1 MKIPKV
7 FHPIFGVLVGFILFL
22 AGIGVLSVA
31 FVGMMKAVEYA
42 KPYVIEF
49 ASVISTLFQNF
60 IEWLH
65 L

>member
-1 MKIPKV
+1 MRLPKF
-7 FHPIFGVLVGFILFL
+7 FHPIIGVLIGFILFL

-49 ASVISTLFQNF
+49 ASVINTLFQNF
-60 IEWLH
+60 IGWLP

>member
-7 FHPIFGVLVGFILFL
+7 FHPLLGVLIGFILFL

-31 FVGMMKAVEYA
+31 FVGMMKAAAYA

-49 ASVISTLFQNF
+49 ASVISNLFQNF
-60 IEWLH
+60 IGWLP

>member
-7 FHPIFGVLVGFILFL
+7 FHPILGVLIGFILFL
-22 AGIGVLSVA
+22 TGIGVLSVA
-31 FVGMMKAVEYA
+31 FVGMIKAVEYA

-49 ASVISTLFQNF
+49 ASVINTLFQNF
-60 IEWLH
+60 IEWLP

>member
-7 FHPIFGVLVGFILFL
+7 FHPIIGVLIGFILFL
-22 AGIGVLSVA
+22 TGIGVLSVA

-42 KPYVIEF
+42 KPYMAELLSYIQIEK
-49 ASVISTLFQNF
+49 
-60 IEWLH
+60 WLS

>member
-7 FHPIFGVLVGFILFL
+7 FQPILGVLVGFILFL

-49 ASVISTLFQNF
+49 ASLINGLIQSI
-60 IEWLH
+60 IEWLP